1 MGTSPY
7 CRRGCI
13 EHDKNLHWSKTIPKS
28 PIYHGNRDA
37 SNEESATIF
46 YQRRFKEKEG
56 KSLRRSEHMRKFS
69 HLILSGFLLVGFVS
83 VGFTQETFNVGVIYS
98 AKVMQT
104 SAEGKKAMFTLKQ
117 KEQQINDELTN
128 IDNQAKE
135 LELKLSSQKLVLSL
149 ESQQQMA
156 YDLEQLRTKR
166 KRAEEDHTKE
176 YQQLEFS
183 LVTKIRNEVFPI
195 IESVAKEKNFRL
207 VFDLSV
213 TGVAYVDPV
222 IDITD
227 EVIQRYDEVKSSAK

>member
-1 MGTSPY
+1 
-7 CRRGCI
+7 
-13 EHDKNLHWSKTIPKS
+13 
-28 PIYHGNRDA
+28 
-37 SNEESATIF
+37 
-46 YQRRFKEKEG
+46 
-56 KSLRRSEHMRKFS
+56 MRKPRQM
-69 HLILSGFLLVGFVS
+69 ILLGILLVGFFYP
-83 VGFTQETFNVGVIYS
+83 GLAQETFNVGVINS
-98 AKVMQT
+98 AEVMQT

-117 KEQQINDELTN
+117 KEQQINDELIK

-149 ESQQQMA
+149 DSQQQMA

-166 KRAEEDHTKE
+166 KRAEEDYTKE

-183 LVTKIRNEVFPI
+183 LVSKIRNEVFPI

-207 VFDLSV
+207 VLDLSV
-213 TGVAYVDPV
+213 TGAAYVDPV